1 MSVGWLVGRSVCLSV
16 THSLDDPHVAPIDL
30 LDLVFLAQ
38 ELRTIV
44 LLGNL
49 DYIQREWKS
58 LKNFPGIFV
67 MNGNPLNRADLRS
80 VHINS
85 CAECVILSAKR
96 IHGDQDS
103 TMSDKE
109 AILCSLNIKAMV
121 RNHKI

>member
-1 MSVGWLVGRSVCLSV
+1 M
-16 THSLDDPHVAPIDL
+16 
-30 LDLVFLAQ
+30 
-38 ELRTIV
+38 

-58 LKNFPGIFV
+58 LKNFPRIFV

-96 IHGDQDS
+96 AHGDQDS

-121 RNHKI
+121 SGRISDGTALAMYNL